1 MSNAEKTRKIGE
13 AAVKAA
19 EAEFEGKPYAVIV
32 IVRQLPDAGMP
43 INVATNITSGKPD
56 VLRIMEEARVA
67 VRGPLI
73 V

>member
-1 MSNAEKTRKIGE
+1 MTHGEKTQKIGQ

-19 EAEFEGKPYAVIV
+19 ESLFEGKPYAVIV
-32 IVRQLPDAGMP
+32 IVRELPDAGMP

-56 VLRIMEEARVA
+56 VLRVMEEARAA

>member
-1 MSNAEKTRKIGE
+1 MSTEKTRQIGE

-19 EAEFEGKPYAVIV
+19 EAEFAGTPYAVIV

-56 VLRIMEEARVA
+56 VLRIMEEARAA
-67 VRGPLI
+67 VRGPLVI
-73 V
+73 

>member
-1 MSNAEKTRKIGE
+1 MSLEKVRAIGE

-19 EAEFEGKPYAVIV
+19 EAKFDGKPYAVVV
-32 IVRQLPDAGMP
+32 IVRELPDAGMP
-43 INVATNITSGKPD
+43 INVATNITSGKTD
-56 VLRIMEEARVA
+56 VLRTIDEARAA